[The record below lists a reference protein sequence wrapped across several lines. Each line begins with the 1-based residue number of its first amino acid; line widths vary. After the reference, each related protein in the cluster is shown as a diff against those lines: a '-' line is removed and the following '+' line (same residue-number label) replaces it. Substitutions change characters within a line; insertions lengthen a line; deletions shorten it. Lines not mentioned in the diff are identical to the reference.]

1 MKKQDVAGLIVYLI
15 ILALA
20 AVFGLVVIRNYASS
34 GNSGMNTGI
43 FIVFVIGAILAGI
56 VFNAILFEL
65 AHIIG
70 AKIGGYKVTSVSI
83 LGFTWSKVEG
93 KTKFHFASYDGLTGE
108 TKILPIEGRK
118 KKSNPI
124 PYLIFGTLLFAI
136 EVVAVV
142 FAFSVLTRKDT
153 SSLSNNIAYFLLI
166 IMAVGGMILIYNII
180 PFQLDSITDGYR
192 LRLVSGKKNR
202 DAFNAML
209 LGKTESE
216 NVKQEEEVKE
226 ATSFSS
232 NLKLNEVYTLLSEDK
247 FIEAE
252 KVADEAIE
260 SATNDKKASTKTL
273 LEAKAHKV
281 FLVFF
286 NGTDETA
293 FEYCEKNLDLHDRK
307 YFSEENELLFLRAY
321 ILVAGILDKS
331 RSECTRN
338 LAKVF
343 KAYKRTPETK
353 RAIESKL
360 FNLAIDKVNEKHP
373 DWELLEYKIN
383 EQ

>member
-34 GNSGMNTGI
+34 GTSGMDTGI
-43 FIVFVIGAILAGI
+43 FILFVIGAILAGI

-83 LGFTWSKVEG
+83 LGLTWSKIES
-93 KTKFHFASYDGLTGE
+93 KTKFHFTSFDGLTGE
-108 TKILPIEGRK
+108 TKIIPIEGRK

-136 EVVAVV
+136 EVIAVV
-142 FAFSVLTRKDT
+142 FAFSILTRKNT
-153 SSLSNNIAYFLLI
+153 SALSNNLAYFLLV
-166 IMAVGGMILIYNII
+166 MMVVGGMILIYNII
-180 PFQLDSITDGYR
+180 PLQLDSTTDGYR
-192 LRLVSGKKNR
+192 LRQVSGKKNR

-209 LGKTESE
+209 LGKTDRVDTE
-216 NVKQEEEVKE
+216 QEEVKE
-226 ATSFSS
+226 ETSFSS
-232 NLKLNEVYTLLSEDK
+232 NLKLNKVYTLLSENN

-252 KVADEAIE
+252 KAVDEAIE
-260 SATNDKKASTKTL
+260 SALNDKKASTKTL
-273 LEAKAHKV
+273 MDAKAQKV
-281 FLVFF
+281 FLTFF
-286 NGTDETA
+286 NGGEQA
-293 FEYCEKNLDLHDRK
+293 ALEYCEKNLDLHDRK

-321 ILVAGILDKS
+321 VLVAGILDKS
-331 RSECTRN
+331 RSECTRT
-338 LAKVF
+338 LSKVF
-343 KAYKRTPETK
+343 KAYKRTPDTK
-353 RAIESKL
+353 RSIESKL